1 MSVYEATE
9 ASVAAAVSAGALD
22 PALSA
27 GPVAAVLALAR
38 KIDGWDD
45 VVQAAMEDREDGA
58 KLPIPLHDNTS
69 IPTYLKYCE
78 ALQLTPSKVP
88 ARPAAE
94 KVDPIDELKAK
105 RGRRAQAG

>member
-9 ASVAAAVSAGALD
+9 ASVAAAVGSGALD
-22 PALSA
+22 AALSA

-38 KIDGWDD
+38 KIDGWDA
-45 VVQAAMEDREDGA
+45 VVEAAMEGREDGG

-78 ALQLTPSKVP
+78 ALQLTPSKMP
-88 ARPAAE
+88 AKVAQE
-94 KVDPIDELKAK
+94 VDPIDELKRK
-105 RGRRAQAG
+105 RAGRAQAG

>member
-9 ASVAAAVSAGALD
+9 RSVAQAVAAGALD
-22 PALSA
+22 AALSA

-45 VVQAAMEDREDGA
+45 VVEAAMEQREDGA
-58 KLPIPLHDNTS
+58 RLPVPLHDNTS

-78 ALQLTPSKVP
+78 ALHLTPSKVP
-88 ARPAAE
+88 AKPAAE
-94 KVDPIDELKAK
+94 VDPIDELKAK
-105 RGRRAQAG
+105 RGRRSQAG

>member
-9 ASVAAAVSAGALD
+9 RSVAQAIASGALD
-22 PALSA
+22 ESLSA

-38 KIDGWDD
+38 KIDGWDA
-45 VVQAAMEDREDGA
+45 VVEAAMEGREDGA

-69 IPTYLKYCE
+69 IPTYLRYCE
-78 ALQLTPSKVP
+78 ALQLTPSKMPVK
-88 ARPAAE
+88 AAAE
-94 KVDPIDELKAK
+94 VDPIDELKAK